1 MTTDTPLLT
10 TISAALPELKKSE
23 AKVASV
29 ILEDPDAATRSSIAA
44 LAAAAGV
51 SEPSVNRFCKRFG
64 ASGFPDFKLQLARSL
79 ASGVRYISRAVE
91 PGDTIE
97 TYPTKLFDNT
107 ISALILARDQ
117 LPTTAIAEA
126 VAQLTKAKR
135 IFFFGLGT
143 SAAVA
148 KDAQHKFFRLKVP
161 VTTHEDP
168 LMLRMLAAG
177 GEPGD
182 VFFLISHTGRTRV
195 LVDVA
200 GWAKDSGAP
209 VLSLTTRESPLAKAS
224 DCSIGIDIAENT
236 EEYLPMTSRIVQ
248 LVILDVLATG
258 ITLER
263 GEDLQPHLARLKE
276 SLKVTRFPEE

>member
-1 MTTDTPLLT
+1 MTVDTPLLT

-23 AKVASV
+23 AKVAGV

-44 LAAAAGV
+44 LASAAGV

-64 ASGFPDFKLQLARSL
+64 ATGFPDFKLQLARSL
-79 ASGVRYISRAVE
+79 ASGVRYISRAVK
-91 PGDTIE
+91 PGDNID
-97 TYPTKLFDNT
+97 TYPTKLFDST

-117 LPTTAIAEA
+117 LPTSAIAEA
-126 VAQLTKAKR
+126 VEHLAKAKR

-161 VTTHEDP
+161 VSMHEDP
-168 LMLRMLAAG
+168 LMLRMLAAA
-177 GEPGD
+177 GEEGD
-182 VFFLISHTGRTRV
+182 VFFLISHTGRTRA
-195 LVDVA
+195 LYDVA
-200 GWAKDSGAP
+200 ELAKDSGAT
-209 VLSLTTRESPLAKAS
+209 VLSLTTEGSPLAEAS
-224 DCSIGIDIAENT
+224 DCSIALNIVENT

-258 ITLER
+258 ITLAR

-276 SLKVTRFPEE
+276 SLRATRFPEE

>member
-1 MTTDTPLLT
+1 MTNDTPLLT
-10 TISAALPELKKSE
+10 TISSLLPELRKSE
-23 AKVASV
+23 AKVAKV
-29 ILEDPDAATRSSIAA
+29 ILEDPDAATSASIAA
-44 LAAAAGV
+44 LATAAGV

-64 ASGFPDFKLQLARSL
+64 AAGFPDFKLQLARSL

-91 PGDTIE
+91 PGDGID

-107 ISALILARDQ
+107 ISALILARDK
-117 LPTTAIAEA
+117 LPSAAIAEA
-126 VAQLTKAKR
+126 VEHLAQAKR

-161 VTTHEDP
+161 VSTQEDP
-168 LMLRMLAAG
+168 LMLRMLAAA

-195 LVDVA
+195 LFEVA
-200 GWAKDSGAP
+200 ELAKESGAT
-209 VLSLTTRESPLAKAS
+209 VLSLTKEDSPLATVS
-224 DCSIGIDIAENT
+224 DCSITLNIAENT

-258 ITLER
+258 TMLER
-263 GEDLQPHLARLKE
+263 GAELQPHLARLKE